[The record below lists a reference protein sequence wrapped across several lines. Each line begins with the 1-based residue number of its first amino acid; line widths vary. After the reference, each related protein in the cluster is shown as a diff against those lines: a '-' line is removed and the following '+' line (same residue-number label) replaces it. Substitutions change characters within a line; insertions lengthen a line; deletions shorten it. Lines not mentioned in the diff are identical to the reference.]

1 MADLLFNM
9 ALALL
14 IAHELDAVHWREW
27 RLLPILRGLPDPAAR
42 VWFTLLH
49 VPLLAAF
56 FWLMTS
62 APADAR
68 AAFQIVLAVFTLI
81 HAGMHVMLRHHP
93 AYAFRGALSWLY
105 ILGAAIVG
113 GAYLLAITTG

>member
-1 MADLLFNM
+1 MTDVLFNA

-27 RLLPILRGLPDPAAR
+27 RLLPVLRGLPDPAAR
-42 VWFTLLH
+42 AWFTLLH

-62 APADAR
+62 AH
-68 AAFQIVLAVFTLI
+68 AAFQIALATFTLV
-81 HAGMHVMLRHHP
+81 HAGLHVLLRHHP
-93 AYAFRGALSWLY
+93 VYEFRGALSWLY
-105 ILGAAIVG
+105 ILGAAIMG
-113 GAYLLAITTG
+113 GSYLIAVTIG